1 MPSTVLLAQ
10 DPATRPLV
18 TVVDQAAAL
27 KAANATQAERNE
39 AARRLVADRSVEGR
53 QALHDALVNLGSR
66 PGQLAVA
73 RALATDLSADPQFV
87 NELFALAASE
97 PPTNEAAIQA
107 LASAR
112 TADVRT
118 RMIDLARDPNHQQR
132 DSSRLAAIAAVGSYS
147 DKQAA
152 QALMDLLVSDAENTE
167 IHAAAGDAL
176 AQITGIRGNG
186 HDPVKWQQWWSA
198 STQKEDAAFEN
209 DLLLDRAARFVRWQ
223 HRNDRLV
230 EEMQSVLS
238 SAYQT
243 VPEKSKETL
252 LLRYLK
258 SDAPEMRVAGVR
270 IVIAEYSETRA
281 PVPAVRAQLRLM
293 LGDSSTRV
301 RIQVAQTL
309 RALNDP
315 TALDALVEQL
325 RREPDVEV
333 RTTLVEALAAT
344 DDVKVVP
351 ELIKILDDPSIAVAE
366 AAAKGL
372 AKMGPAIRTK
382 NPELAKKIADAV
394 QETLQK
400 RTAEPGTAALRSALI
415 DALAPLRFVDLRLT
429 FTRMLQPNEAAGV
442 RRSAARALGELQ
454 QSWAADTLVN
464 SLDDPDQSVR
474 IAVLDALKQCATFE
488 HAEAIYLRL
497 KSDSEPAIVK
507 QKAWDALST
516 VFPKADTNQLDR
528 WADRFMNDHARR
540 YQILLQEADQLQK
553 QNAVSE
559 LAGVQQNIGVEL
571 LAMGDPAQAATYFEK
586 ALQFHESR
594 NAPAAVAD
602 LSNLY
607 MDAVLASGQ
616 YQKACDFAAERIRP
630 PNQGNQMTMGPKL
643 RNQVDELRKKG
654 KFEEALTLIDAIKK
668 MNPQLAQQFMSPIG
682 SFEEEIRKV
691 YPEKAKSLAP
701 RSENAVGAAAVNPR

>member
-1 MPSTVLLAQ
+1 MPSGLLLAQ

-18 TVVDQAAAL
+18 TVADQSAVL
-27 KAANATQAERNE
+27 KAPNATQAERNE
-39 AARRLVADRSVEGR
+39 AARRLVADRSPQGR
-53 QALHDALVNLGSR
+53 QALHDALVDLGSR
-66 PGQLAVA
+66 AGQLAVA
-73 RALATDLSADPQFV
+73 RALATDLTGDAQFV
-87 NELFALAASE
+87 DELFALAASE
-97 PPTNEAAIQA
+97 PPTNEAAIAA
-107 LASAR
+107 LASTR
-112 TADVRT
+112 SADVRA

-132 DSSRLAAIAAVGSYS
+132 DSTRVAAIAAVGGYS
-147 DKQAA
+147 DKASA
-152 QALMDLLVSDAENTE
+152 KALMDLLVSDAENTE

-176 AQITGIRGNG
+176 AQMTGVRGNG
-186 HDPVKWQQWWSA
+186 HDPAKWEQWWTA
-198 STQKEDAAFEN
+198 NAQKPDDAFEN
-209 DLLLDRAARFVRWQ
+209 DLLADRAARFVRWQ
-223 HRNDRLV
+223 HRHDRLV

-243 VPEKSKETL
+243 APEKSREAL

-293 LGDSSTRV
+293 LGDSSTHV

-315 TALDALVEQL
+315 TALDALAEQL

-333 RTTLVEALAAT
+333 RATLVEALAAT
-344 DDVKVVP
+344 EDVKVVP
-351 ELIKILDDPSIAVAE
+351 ELIAILNDPSIAVAE
-366 AAAKGL
+366 TAAKGL
-372 AKMGPAIRTK
+372 AKMGPAVRTA

-394 QETLQK
+394 QDTLQK
-400 RTAEPGTAALRSALI
+400 RTSGPGTAAFRAALI
-415 DALAPLRFVDLRLT
+415 DALAPLRFVDLRMT
-429 FTRMLQPNEAAGV
+429 FTRMLQPNEAVPV

-528 WADRFMNDHARR
+528 WADRFMNEHPRR
-540 YQILLQEADQLQK
+540 YQILQQEADQLRK
-553 QNAVSE
+553 QNAVNE
-559 LAGVQQNIGVEL
+559 LSGVQQNIGVEL
-571 LAMGDPAQAATYFEK
+571 MAMGDPAQAATYFEK

-602 LSNLY
+602 LSSLY
-607 MDAVLASGQ
+607 MEALLASGQ
-616 YQKACDFAAERIRP
+616 YQKACEFAAGRISN
-630 PNQGNQMTMGPKL
+630 NQGNQMTMGPKL
-643 RNQVDELRKKG
+643 RNQVDELRKKR

-668 MNPQLAQQFMSPIG
+668 MNPQLAQQFLSPIG

-691 YPEKAKSLAP
+691 YPEKGKTLAP
-701 RSENAVGAAAVNPR
+701 RSENAVGAAAVNQR